1 MDFTDRVIDFIVE
14 EYLSGKL
21 TEAQV
26 ARLVQAFDRRDTTSS
41 TATTIKFPIH
51 PEDPD

>member
-1 MDFTDRVIDFIVE
+1 MMDFTDRVIDFIVE

-26 ARLVQAFDRRDTTSS
+26 ARLVQAFDQSS
-41 TATTIKFPIH
+41 AAERPVLGRH
-51 PEDPD
+51 DRQDPSR